1 MAKSIFDKLS
11 DESVVN
17 QIRKQSESHLEHI
30 QRENRK
36 GSGRKKAECAP
47 HLQKYYADGPGNDVV
62 QVSKELKKALNLK
75 KIETGKPV
83 KLLVAE
89 AIVEYLGIE

>member
-17 QIRKQSESHLEHI
+17 QIRIHSKLHI
-30 QRENRK
+30 ENVQRENKK
-36 GSGRKKAECAP
+36 GSGRRKTECAP